1 MASLIR
7 PEDLLPVAEY
17 ERVRAERRAAI
28 IRARERRR
36 VEIGPWLSV
45 VFENRDSVLYQ
56 IQEMIRIERLTEPDK
71 VRFEIDTYSELLP
84 GPGELSGTLFV
95 EIMNE
100 DERRRALPGLVGIER
115 ALRLRA
121 GGAVSAGQ
129 DKRPIDAAVARPQA
143 ACVYYL
149 RFALPPALCDALR
162 VAAEP
167 VWLAAE
173 HPRYGHAARLA
184 PALVAELARE
194 I

>member
-1 MASLIR
+1 MAYPIR
-7 PEDLLPVAEY
+7 QEDLLPLAEY
-17 ERVRAERRAAI
+17 ERVRGERRAAV
-28 IRARERRR
+28 IRTRRFRR

-56 IQEMIRIERLTEPDK
+56 IQEMVRVERLTEPGK
-71 VRFEIDTYSELLP
+71 IQFEIDTYSELLP

-95 EIMNE
+95 EIMKE
-100 DERRRALPGLVGIER
+100 DERRRALPGLAGIER
-115 ALRLRA
+115 ALRMRA
-121 GGAVSAGQ
+121 GGAVSGGQ
-129 DKRPIDAAVARPQA
+129 DKRPIDAAFARPLA

-149 RFALPPALCDALR
+149 RFALPPALRDALR

-167 VWLAAE
+167 VWLEAQ